1 MSDRNSRPE
10 IIDVEVIE
18 AASDLEALRS
28 MKTYSMIVYGMYAL
42 GLFLGGLP
50 TVIGLIMAYV
60 KRSSFVGTVYEE
72 HMGLLIRTFWYS
84 LLFSFLGAITV
95 WMYIGTVI
103 LFAVAVWYIYRLI
116 RGFARL
122 NDGKGAW

>member
-1 MSDRNSRPE
+1 MSQNSPRPE
-10 IIDVEVIE
+10 IVEAEVIE
-18 AASDLEALRS
+18 VPDSETARS
-28 MKTYSMIVYGMYAL
+28 MKTYTMIVYGMYVL

-60 KRSSFVGTVYEE
+60 KRGDFRGTIYSE

-84 LLFSFLGAITV
+84 LLFSILGAMLA
-95 WMYIGTVI
+95 WLYIGIPV
-103 LFAVAVWYIYRLI
+103 LFAVAVWYIYRLV

-122 NDGKGAW
+122 SDGKGAW

>member
-1 MSDRNSRPE
+1 MPQNTPRPD
-10 IIDVEVIE
+10 IIEVEVMETPNAE
-18 AASDLEALRS
+18 AARS
-28 MKTYSMIVYGMYAL
+28 MKTYSMIVYGMYVL

-60 KRSSFVGTVYEE
+60 KRNDFAGTIYKE

-84 LLFSFLGAITV
+84 LLFSILGAMTA
-95 WMYIGTVI
+95 WLYIGVVI

-122 NDGKGAW
+122 TDGKGAW

>member
-1 MSDRNSRPE
+1 MSDRNSRSE
-10 IIDVEVIE
+10 IIDVEVIDAPANAE
-18 AASDLEALRS
+18 AARS

-50 TVIGLIMAYV
+50 TVIGLVMAYV
-60 KRSSFVGTVYEE
+60 KRNNFTGTIYEE

-84 LLFSFLGAITV
+84 LLFSILGAITV

-103 LFAVAVWYIYRLI
+103 LFVVAVWYIYRLV